1 MLGLREHDEAIAP
14 LSLAELVFN
23 KFFCKEISIV
33 SRLKSKPGQAASPN
47 DNHSHA
53 VAQNEYKTSKK
64 RPSRESLRAVSRSAA
79 RRAQPAVS
87 PGGCGTRCQRCPSP
101 GTQALGCPVAFRW
114 HPARGS

>member
-33 SRLKSKPGQAASPN
+33 RRLKNKPGQAASPN

-53 VAQNEYKTSKK
+53 VAQNEYKISKNA
-64 RPSRESLRAVSRSAA
+64 PAVNHCVLCHAALRAVPSQPCHRGAVGHGASAA
-79 RRAQPAVS
+79 LPRGPRPWAV
-87 PGGCGTRCQRCPSP
+87 P
-101 GTQALGCPVAFRW
+101 
-114 HPARGS
+114 